1 VLGGKMPITFASIDD
16 PYGLR
21 GASSTLAQAIISRAA
36 ENRADQRQLGL
47 EQRAENRQ
55 ISSEERMIQRQL
67 EAEKKQQEAR
77 QQYGTILGD
86 ALKVVQDP
94 NASQTQKIGALQ
106 QYAAISGDQ
115 KSVAPILNQILKQGA
130 RQEEAQASLNF
141 LKQMGVDVPES
152 ISPENL
158 PPASFLSNFAQGLKP
173 TFEPE
178 SDKIEAKRSAD
189 LADRVVM
196 DYNAAETSKN
206 RLAQMDI
213 AAKSGQLPSPAM
225 VKLMDFYGVPLSVFT
240 NPLAETYEKNVNEYI
255 KDISNYFPGQIRV
268 AEIEPYMKTI
278 PTLMNSDAGKE
289 LIIQNQQLINEQKI
303 AAYDAYKQ
311 ILKENKGR
319 KPKNL
324 DIEILERTK
333 DKRETI
339 SEKLKENFEK
349 AVQMTKYNLGRV
361 SSGTKLT
368 PTTALNYLKAANG
381 DRKKAEDLA
390 RKDGYEF

>member
-1 VLGGKMPITFASIDD
+1 MPITFAGIDD

-21 GASSTLAQAIISRAA
+21 GASSALAQAIMSRAA
-36 ENRADQRQLGL
+36 ENRADQRQLGM

-55 ISSEERMIQRQL
+55 IGAEERLVQKQID
-67 EAEKKQQEAR
+67 AEKRQMQAR
-77 QQYGTILGD
+77 QQYGEILGN
-86 ALKVVQDP
+86 ALSVVQDP
-94 NASQTQKIGALQ
+94 QASTLQKIGALQ

-115 KSVAPILNQILKQGA
+115 KGIAPILNQILKQGT

-141 LKQMGVDVPES
+141 LRQMGVDVPES
-152 ISPENL
+152 LTPENT
-158 PPASFLSNFAQGLKP
+158 PPASFLANFAQGLKP
-173 TFEPE
+173 TYEPE

-206 RLAQMDI
+206 RLAQMDV
-213 AAKSGQLPSPAM
+213 AAKSGQLPAPAM

-324 DIEILERTK
+324 DIEILDRTQA
-333 DKRETI
+333 KRQEI
-339 SEKLKENFEK
+339 GDKLKENFER

-361 SSGTKLT
+361 SSGTKIT
-368 PTTALNYLKAANG
+368 PNIALKYLNAANG
-381 DRKKAEDLA
+381 DRKKAEELA
-390 RKDGYEF
+390 RRDGYEF